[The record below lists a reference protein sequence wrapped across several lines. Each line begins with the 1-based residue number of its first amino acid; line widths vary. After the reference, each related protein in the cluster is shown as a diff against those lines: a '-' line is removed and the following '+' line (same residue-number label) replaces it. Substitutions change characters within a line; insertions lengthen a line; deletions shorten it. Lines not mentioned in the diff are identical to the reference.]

1 MTNMADGATAALR
14 IKMRDDDRAEEFMVM
29 AQADRKRLVSE
40 YINDQKNDSRLRDYL
55 ADLAAEDGEFLHA
68 LQRGDSARMQ
78 KLFSDA
84 IDFRVGDEL
93 VDAEAH
99 RLEAVK

>member
-1 MTNMADGATAALR
+1 MTNMADGASAALR
-14 IKMRDDDRAEEFMVM
+14 IKMRDDDRAETFMCM
-29 AQADRKRLVSE
+29 ARADRKRLVSD
-40 YINDQKNDSRLRDYL
+40 YINEQKNEARLRDYL

-68 LQRGDSARMQ
+68 LQRGNVKRMQ

-93 VDAEAH
+93 VDQEAH
-99 RLEAVK
+99 RLEEI